1 LLLRLT
7 AALPFRLSA
16 THPRTVAHPR
26 AALMRARAAAGCPA
40 LAAFSALM
48 QRILLNLDHLKFYS
62 NLRRI
67 LLVFDQYLMRFYLEL
82 IVAS

>member
-1 LLLRLT
+1 
-7 AALPFRLSA
+7 
-16 THPRTVAHPR
+16 
-26 AALMRARAAAGCPA
+26 MRARAAAGCRA

-48 QRILLNLDHLKFYS
+48 QTILLNLDHLKFYS

-67 LLVFDQYLMRFYLEL
+67 LLVFDQYLMRFYFEL